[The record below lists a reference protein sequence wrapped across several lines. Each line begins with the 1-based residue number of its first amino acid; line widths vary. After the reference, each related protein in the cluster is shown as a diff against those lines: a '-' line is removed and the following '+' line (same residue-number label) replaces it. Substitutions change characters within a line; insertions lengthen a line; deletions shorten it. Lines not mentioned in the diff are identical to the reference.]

1 MEIAYGDGKKPAS
14 SFYRLKEGGEYMY
27 GEIFEV
33 VAFSPNRGVQWSAT
47 VESTL
52 WSTGE
57 YGVGRGSCPGQPL
70 GLAEIA
76 SVSW

>member
-1 MEIAYGDGKKPAS
+1 
-14 SFYRLKEGGEYMY
+14 MY

-57 YGVGRGSCPGQPL
+57 YGVGRGSRPGQPL

-76 SVSW
+76 PVSW

>member
-1 MEIAYGDGKKPAS
+1 MEMGRSPPPPFIGS
-14 SFYRLKEGGEYMY
+14 RRGEYMY

-52 WSTGE
+52 WFTGE
-57 YGVGRGSCPGQPL
+57 YGVGRGSRPGQPL

-76 SVSW
+76 PMSW